1 LQSEFLVNP
10 ELRNFDGLRDLG
22 HRMKARILIF
32 GFFVAA
38 ATSAHAGSVSYAQC
52 GTYDSYLLIYRTTEK
67 FEELGKLRC
76 EEKVEVLSRSE
87 GYSQIRTLDGR
98 VGWVRDADLS
108 DTPPPPQRPFT
119 FGLTERMTDVQSK
132 AAPNSSPAAHHLDS
146 YLTNADIVAMYR
158 QRAGSDVIL
167 KKIKSGRC
175 AFDTSPEALLQLRA
189 SGLSDGVILN
199 MLEAPVASETP
210 AQKAPDTVEVKIP
223 DGTSLEVELNGN
235 VWPEGVREGMIVEMV
250 AVEDL
255 VVNGVPVVVRGAE
268 ARARVMAVKQ
278 PGSHG
283 GSGEVAWF
291 MQDVVAV
298 SGGHIPVTFA
308 SKQPGNNRTRNFEG
322 YPFFSSEFHKG
333 SPAIKA
339 SDKHFRVVIHGDTVL
354 SVSQSLTADA
364 QTPKPKTQSV
374 QVSPQPVVEPVAT
387 PSSQPSASDEAQP

>member
-1 LQSEFLVNP
+1 
-10 ELRNFDGLRDLG
+10 
-22 HRMKARILIF
+22 MKARILVF
-32 GFFVAA
+32 SFFVAA
-38 ATSAHAGSVSYAQC
+38 ATSAHAGSVGYAQC
-52 GTYDSYLLIYRTTEK
+52 GTYDSYLFIYRSTEK

-119 FGLTERMTDVQSK
+119 FGLTERATDVQSNSG
-132 AAPNSSPAAHHLDS
+132 PNSRPAAHRWDS

-158 QRAGSDVIL
+158 QRSGSDLIL
-167 KKIKSGRC
+167 KRIKSARC

-189 SGLSDGVILN
+189 SGLSDNVILT
-199 MLEAPVASETP
+199 MLEAPVVSETP
-210 AQKAPDTVEVKIP
+210 EHRAPETVDVKIP
-223 DGTSLEVELNGN
+223 NGTPLEVELNGN
-235 VWPEGVREGMIVEMV
+235 VWPEGVREGMIVEML
-250 AVEDL
+250 AAEDL
-255 VVNGVPVVVRGAE
+255 VVNGVPVILRGAE

-291 MQDVVAV
+291 MQDIVAV
-298 SGGHIPVTFA
+298 SGDHIPVTFA
-308 SKQPGNNRTRNFEG
+308 SKQPGNTRTRNFEG
-322 YPFFSSEFHKG
+322 YPFFSSEFHKD

-354 SVSQSLTADA
+354 SVSQSLTAHVQA
-364 QTPKPKTQSV
+364 PNPKTQSV

-387 PSSQPSASDEAQP
+387 PSSQPSAPDDAQP